1 MKKTNNLLCFLLS
14 FAMLVSLLTQVAFAE
29 STNITNE
36 ADFLLA
42 LENTETTE
50 MNITGNVSVDASIE
64 KSIDINVKSGAT
76 LTLNFDEGENGI
88 SRVCNANIKVES
100 GAFVIFE
107 NKTENKTLNDSKAKR
122 YLIMNGSFTLESGAS
137 AKINKKSNPVGGI
150 LFQGE
155 FKNEGTLDCGAMN
168 MGQPDLYAYIKF
180 GVDSGTVTNGYVAY
194 NLCRTT
200 PTDETISN
208 KAIRVIAINGN
219 AKVGETLSAQ
229 IDGFGDSRELP
240 ENLITWNGANW
251 EDANIYNNTYTV
263 IFKDVGKK
271 IGAKFNGVG
280 IMSNPISSYPY
291 DYVAVK
297 DNKVT
302 VIHDGTNDI
311 ETETD
316 TVPYIDTIYLDSIKG
331 SDRNLGVSADKA
343 VASISTAMRLIAD
356 GGTIVVCG
364 DVVMSTDS
372 PAYITKNVTFT
383 NTDGENTYQA
393 SFTGGTEEYYSLFYS
408 ANKEASI
415 KFSGIKFINNVF
427 AASEYAGSKYI
438 FDNIITAENSCIGA
452 FIINGLYLK
461 YEPFAIDVIN
471 TKNAEVD
478 ILNDQ
483 QEGIPVI
490 TLDNS
495 SITSAMQGSLG
506 KVSLKNNSKIKTFQP
521 MQTLTADNTDNAI
534 EFLADEA
541 NNIIPI
547 NINGDITI
555 SENNPIKLEFGTPF
569 TVGQTLFTS
578 ANENTSLTADKFLIS
593 QIELALGKQDND
605 IVTKAAEYIIN
616 YELDGGTLGANS
628 PATHTYGTETILVN
642 PTKSGY
648 NFAGWYLEDTFATK
662 IETLA
667 ADGYTSEITLYAKWN
682 KRSSGGGG
690 GTTRYTVSFDTNGG
704 NKISSERV
712 KRNGTLTEPT
722 TPTKDGFDFAGWY
735 TDKELKTKYDFSAK
749 VTKSMTL
756 YAAWAE
762 KKTDNSKNQIILTI
776 GKKDA
781 SVFGK
786 IMTNDV
792 APKIIND
799 RTMLPAR
806 FVAES
811 LGAVVEWD
819 GDKQLVTIT
828 GKNLKTNE
836 DVTILITI
844 GAEYAVV
851 NGENVKLDSPT
862 FVENDRTYTPIRFI
876 SEHLGASVEWN
887 EKEQQVIIT
896 KILSAE
902 K

>member
-29 STNITNE
+29 STNITSE
-36 ADFLLA
+36 VDFISA
-42 LENTETTE
+42 LESTETTE
-50 MNITGNVSVDASIE
+50 INITGNVSVDASIE

-76 LTLNFDEGENGI
+76 LTLSFDEGENGI
-88 SRVCNANIKVES
+88 SRVCNANIKVED
-100 GAFVIFE
+100 GANVIFE
-107 NKTENKTLNDSKAKR
+107 SKTLNDSKAKR

-137 AKINKKSNPVGGI
+137 AKISKKSNPVGGI

-155 FKNEGTLDCGAMN
+155 FKNDGTLDCGEMN
-168 MGQPDLYAYIKF
+168 MGQPNLYAYIKF
-180 GVDSGTVTNGYVAY
+180 GVNSGKVTNGYVAY

-219 AKVGETLSAQ
+219 AKVGETLSAE

-786 IMTNDV
+786 IKTNDV
-792 APKIIND
+792 APKIVND

-806 FVAES
+806 FVAEN
-811 LGAVVEWD
+811 LGADVSWD
-819 GDKQLVTIT
+819 GDKELVTIQ
-828 GKNLKTNE
+828 GKNHKTSE
-836 DVTILITI
+836 DITILIYI
-844 GAEYAVV
+844 GSDIAYV
-851 NGENVKLDSPT
+851 NGKEIKIDSAA
-862 FVENDRTYTPIRFI
+862 FIENDRTYTPVRFI
-876 SEHLGASVEWN
+876 SEELGASVKWIET
-887 EKEQQVIIT
+887 EQKVVIT
-896 KILSAE
+896 K
-902 K
+902 

>member
-29 STNITNE
+29 STNITSE
-36 ADFLLA
+36 ADFLSA
-42 LENTETTE
+42 LESTETTE
-50 MNITGNVSVDASIE
+50 INITGNVSVDASIE

-88 SRVCNANIKVES
+88 SRVCNANIKVED
-100 GAFVIFE
+100 GANVIFE
-107 NKTENKTLNDSKAKR
+107 TLNDSKAKR

-137 AKINKKSNPVGGI
+137 AKISKKSNPVGGI

-155 FKNEGTLDCGAMN
+155 FKNDGTLDCGTMN
-168 MGQPDLYAYIKF
+168 MGQPNLYVYIKF
-180 GVDSGTVTNGYVAY
+180 GVDSGDVTNGYVAY

-364 DVVMSTDS
+364 DIAMSTDS

-393 SFTGGTEEYYSLFYS
+393 SFTGGTEEDYSLFYS

-555 SENNPIKLEFGTPF
+555 SENNPIKLDFGTPF

-682 KRSSGGGG
+682 KRSSGGGS

-722 TPTKDGFDFAGWY
+722 APTKEGFDFAGWY
-735 TDKELKTKYDFSAK
+735 TDKELKEKYDFSSK
-749 VTKSMTL
+749 VTKSLTL
-756 YAAWAE
+756 YAAWTE
-762 KKTDNSKNQIILTI
+762 KDNSENQLILKI
-776 GKKDA
+776 GEKSA
-781 SVFGK
+781 QVFGK
-786 IMTNDV
+786 TKTNDV
-792 APKIIND
+792 APKIVSE

-806 FVAES
+806 FVAEN
-811 LGAVVEWD
+811 LGAKVEWN
-819 GDKQLVTIT
+819 GEKELVTIT
-828 GKNLKTNE
+828 GKKLKTGE

-844 GAEYAVV
+844 GAKNAVV
-851 NGENVKLDSPT
+851 NGKEIKLDSPA

-876 SEHLGASVEWN
+876 SEHLGASVEWV
-887 EKEQQVIIT
+887 EKEQKVIIT
-896 KILSAE
+896 K
-902 K
+902 

>member
-42 LENTETTE
+42 LANTETTE

-76 LTLNFDEGENGI
+76 LTLNYDEGENGI
-88 SRVCNANIKVES
+88 SRVCNANIKVED
-100 GAFVIFE
+100 GANVIF
-107 NKTENKTLNDSKAKR
+107 ENKTLNDSKAKR

-280 IMSNPISSYPY
+280 TMGNPISSYPY

-302 VIHDGTNDI
+302 VILNGTKDI

-316 TVPYIDTIYLDSIKG
+316 TVPYIDTIYLDSKKG
-331 SDRNLGVSADKA
+331 SDKNSGVSADKA

-667 ADGYTSEITLYAKWN
+667 AAGYTSEITLYAKWN
-682 KRSSGGGG
+682 KRSGGG

-722 TPTKDGFDFAGWY
+722 TPTKDGFDFVGWY

-756 YAAWAE
+756 YAAWGE
-762 KKTDNSKNQIILTI
+762 KKTDNSENQIILTI

-786 IMTNDV
+786 ITTNDV
-792 APKIIND
+792 APKIVND

-806 FVAES
+806 FVAEN
-811 LGAVVEWD
+811 LGADVSWD
-819 GDKQLVTIT
+819 GDKELVTIQ
-828 GKNLKTNE
+828 GKNLKTSE

-851 NGENVKLDSPT
+851 NGENVKLDSPA
-862 FVENDRTYTPIRFI
+862 FIENDRTYTPIRFI
-876 SEHLGASVEWN
+876 SEHLGASVEWLEN
-887 EKEQQVIIT
+887 EQKVIIT
-896 KILSAE
+896 KNLLAE
-902 K
+902 KEN

>member
-29 STNITNE
+29 STNITSE
-36 ADFLLA
+36 ADFLSA
-42 LENTETTE
+42 LESTETTE
-50 MNITGNVSVDASIE
+50 INITGNVSVDASIE

-76 LTLNFDEGENGI
+76 LTLSFDEGENGI
-88 SRVCNANIKVES
+88 SRVCNANIKVED
-100 GAFVIFE
+100 GANVIFE
-107 NKTENKTLNDSKAKR
+107 SKTLNDSKAKR

-137 AKINKKSNPVGGI
+137 AKISKESNPVGGI

-168 MGQPDLYAYIKF
+168 MGQPNLYAYIKF

-200 PTDETISN
+200 PTDKTISN

-280 IMSNPISSYPY
+280 IMSNPTSNYPY

-302 VIHDGTNDI
+302 VIHDGTDNI

-316 TVPYIDTIYLDSIKG
+316 IVPYVDTIYLDSIKG
-331 SDRNLGVSADKA
+331 SDKNLGVSADKA

-438 FDNIITAENSCIGA
+438 FDNITTAENSCIGA

-521 MQTLTADNTDNAI
+521 IQTLTADNTDNAI
-534 EFLADEA
+534 KFLADEA

-578 ANENTSLTADKFLIS
+578 ANENTSLTADKFSIS

-722 TPTKDGFDFAGWY
+722 APTKEGFDFAGWY
-735 TDKELKTKYDFSAK
+735 TDKELKEKYDFSSK
-749 VTKSMTL
+749 VTKSLTL
-756 YAAWAE
+756 YAAWTE
-762 KKTDNSKNQIILTI
+762 KDNSENQLILKI
-776 GKKDA
+776 GEKSA
-781 SVFGK
+781 QVFGK
-786 IMTNDV
+786 TKTNDV
-792 APKIIND
+792 APKIVSE

-806 FVAES
+806 FVAEN
-811 LGAVVEWD
+811 LGAKVEWN
-819 GDKQLVTIT
+819 GEKELVTIT
-828 GKNLKTNE
+828 GKKLKTGE

-844 GAEYAVV
+844 GAKNAVV
-851 NGENVKLDSPT
+851 NGKEIKLDSPA

-876 SEHLGASVEWN
+876 SEHLGASVEWV
-887 EKEQQVIIT
+887 EKEQKVIIT
-896 KILSAE
+896 K
-902 K
+902 

>member
-1 MKKTNNLLCFLLS
+1 
-14 FAMLVSLLTQVAFAE
+14 MLVSLLTQVAFAE
-29 STNITNE
+29 STNITSE
-36 ADFLLA
+36 VDFLSA
-42 LENTETTE
+42 LESTETTE
-50 MNITGNVSVDASIE
+50 INITGNVSVDASIE

-88 SRVCNANIKVES
+88 SRVCNANIKVED
-100 GAFVIFE
+100 GANVIFE
-107 NKTENKTLNDSKAKR
+107 SKTLNDSKAKR

-155 FKNEGTLDCGAMN
+155 FKNDGTLDCGEMN
-168 MGQPDLYAYIKF
+168 MGQPNLYAYIKF
-180 GVDSGTVTNGYVAY
+180 GVNSGKVTNGYVAY

-208 KAIRVIAINGN
+208 KAIKVIAINGN
-219 AKVGETLSAQ
+219 AKVGETLSAE

-240 ENLITWNGANW
+240 ENLIFWEGANW
-251 EDANIYNNTYTV
+251 EDTQIYNNTYTV

-302 VIHDGTNDI
+302 VIHDGTDNI

-316 TVPYIDTIYLDSIKG
+316 IVPYVDTIYLDSIKG

-364 DVVMSTDS
+364 DIAMSTDS

-438 FDNIITAENSCIGA
+438 FDNITTAENSCIGA

-471 TKNAEVD
+471 TENAEVD

-506 KVSLKNNSKIKTFQP
+506 NVSLKNNSKIKTFQP
-521 MQTLTADNTDNAI
+521 IQTLTADNTDNVI

-786 IMTNDV
+786 IKTNDV
-792 APKIIND
+792 APKIINN

-851 NGENVKLDSPT
+851 NGENVKLDSPA
-862 FVENDRTYTPIRFI
+862 FIENDRTYTPIRFI

>member
-1 MKKTNNLLCFLLS
+1 MKKTNNLICFLLS

-76 LTLNFDEGENGI
+76 LTLSFDKGENGI
-88 SRVCNANIKVES
+88 SRVCNANIKVED
-100 GAFVIFE
+100 GANVIFE
-107 NKTENKTLNDSKAKR
+107 SKTLNDSKAKR

-137 AKINKKSNPVGGI
+137 AKISKESNPVGGI

-155 FKNEGTLDCGAMN
+155 FKNDGTLDCGEMN
-168 MGQPDLYAYIKF
+168 MGQPNLYAYIKF

-200 PTDETISN
+200 PTDGTISN

-251 EDANIYNNTYTV
+251 EDANIHNNTYTV

-280 IMSNPISSYPY
+280 IMSNPISRYPY

-302 VIHDGTNDI
+302 VIHDGTDNI

-316 TVPYIDTIYLDSIKG
+316 IVPYVDTIYLDSIKG

-364 DVVMSTDS
+364 DIAMSTDS

-438 FDNIITAENSCIGA
+438 FDNITTAENSCIGA

-471 TKNAEVD
+471 TENAEVD

-722 TPTKDGFDFAGWY
+722 APTKDGFDFAGWY

-762 KKTDNSKNQIILTI
+762 KKTDNSENQIILTI

-786 IMTNDV
+786 IKTNDV
-792 APKIIND
+792 APKIVND

-806 FVAES
+806 FVAEN
-811 LGAVVEWD
+811 LGADVSWD
-819 GDKQLVTIT
+819 GDKELVTIQ
-828 GKNLKTNE
+828 GKNHKTSE
-836 DVTILITI
+836 DITILIYI
-844 GAEYAVV
+844 GSDIAYV
-851 NGENVKLDSPT
+851 NGKEIKIDSAA
-862 FVENDRTYTPIRFI
+862 FIENDRTYTPVRFI
-876 SEHLGASVEWN
+876 SEELGASVKWIET
-887 EKEQQVIIT
+887 EQKVVIT
-896 KILSAE
+896 K
-902 K
+902 

>member
-29 STNITNE
+29 STNITSE
-36 ADFLLA
+36 VDFISA
-42 LENTETTE
+42 LESTETTE
-50 MNITGNVSVDASIE
+50 INITGNVSVDASIE

-76 LTLNFDEGENGI
+76 LTLSFDEGENGI
-88 SRVCNANIKVES
+88 SRVCNANIKVED
-100 GAFVIFE
+100 GANVIFE
-107 NKTENKTLNDSKAKR
+107 SKTLNDSKAKR

-137 AKINKKSNPVGGI
+137 AKISKKSNPVGGI

-155 FKNEGTLDCGAMN
+155 FKNDGTLDCGEMN
-168 MGQPDLYAYIKF
+168 MGQPNLYAYIKF

-364 DVVMSTDS
+364 DIAMSTDS

-393 SFTGGTEEYYSLFYS
+393 SFTGGTEEDYSLFYS

-555 SENNPIKLEFGTPF
+555 SENNPIKLDFGTPF

-682 KRSSGGGG
+682 KRSSGGGS

-722 TPTKDGFDFAGWY
+722 APTKEGFDFAGWY
-735 TDKELKTKYDFSAK
+735 TDKELKEKYDFSSK
-749 VTKSMTL
+749 VTKSLTL
-756 YAAWAE
+756 YAAWTE
-762 KKTDNSKNQIILTI
+762 KDNSENQLILKI
-776 GKKDA
+776 GEKSA
-781 SVFGK
+781 QVFGK
-786 IMTNDV
+786 TKTNDV
-792 APKIIND
+792 APKIVSE

-806 FVAES
+806 FVAEN
-811 LGAVVEWD
+811 LGAKVEWN
-819 GDKQLVTIT
+819 GEKELVTIT
-828 GKNLKTNE
+828 GKKLKTGE

-844 GAEYAVV
+844 GAKNAVV
-851 NGENVKLDSPT
+851 NGKEIKLDSPA

-876 SEHLGASVEWN
+876 SEHLGASVEWV
-887 EKEQQVIIT
+887 EKEQKVIIT
-896 KILSAE
+896 K
-902 K
+902 

>member
-29 STNITNE
+29 STNVTNE
-36 ADFLLA
+36 ADFLSA
-42 LENTETTE
+42 LSSTETTE

-64 KSIDINVKSGAT
+64 KSIDINVKNGAT

-88 SRVCNANIKVES
+88 SRVCNANIKVED
-100 GAFVIFE
+100 GANVIF
-107 NKTENKTLNDSKAKR
+107 ENKTLNDSEAKR

-137 AKINKKSNPVGGI
+137 AKISKKSNPVGGI

-155 FKNEGTLDCGAMN
+155 FKNEGTLDCGEMN
-168 MGQPDLYAYIKF
+168 MGQPNLYAYIKF
-180 GVDSGTVTNGYVAY
+180 GVKSGKVTNGYVAY

-219 AKVGETLSAQ
+219 AEVGETLSAE
-229 IDGFGDSRELP
+229 IDGFGDSSELP
-240 ENLITWNGANW
+240 ENLIDWNGANW
-251 EDANIYNNTYTV
+251 EDANSHNNTYTV
-263 IFKDVGKK
+263 IYKDVGKK
-271 IGAKFNGVG
+271 IGAKFNEVG
-280 IMSNPISSYPY
+280 TMGYPISSYPY

-302 VIHDGTNDI
+302 IIHYGTDNI
-311 ETETD
+311 EIETD
-316 TVPYIDTIYLDSIKG
+316 TVPYVDTIYLDSIKG
-331 SDRNLGVSADKA
+331 SDKNSGVSADKA
-343 VASISTAMRLIAD
+343 VASISTAMQLVAD

-364 DVVMSTDS
+364 DIAMSTDS
-372 PAYITKNVTFT
+372 ITYITKNVTFT

-408 ANKEASI
+408 ANKEVSV

-438 FDNIITAENSCIGA
+438 FDNISTAENSCIGA
-452 FIINGLYLK
+452 FIINGYLK

-483 QEGIPVI
+483 QEGIPAI

-506 KVSLKNNSKIKTFQP
+506 NISLKNNSKIKTFQP
-521 MQTLTADNTDNAI
+521 MQTLTADNTDNVI

-555 SENNPIKLEFGTPF
+555 SENNPIKLEFETPF
-569 TVGQTLFTS
+569 MVGQTLFTS
-578 ANENTSLTADKFLIS
+578 TNGNTSLTTDKFSIS
-593 QIELALGKQDND
+593 QIELALDKQDND
-605 IVTKAAEYIIN
+605 IITKAAEYIIN

-667 ADGYTSEITLYAKWN
+667 ADGYTAEITLYAKWN

-690 GTTRYTVSFDTNGG
+690 TTRYTVSFDTNGG
-704 NKISSERV
+704 SELSKQTVTRNTAV
-712 KRNGTLTEPT
+712 KEPT
-722 TPTKDGFDFAGWY
+722 APTKEGFDFTGWY
-735 TDKELKTKYDFSAK
+735 ADKELKTKYDFSAK
-749 VTKSMTL
+749 VTKSITL
-756 YAAWAE
+756 YAAWTE
-762 KKTDNSKNQIILTI
+762 KDNSINQIILTI
-776 GKKDA
+776 GEKVA
-781 SVFGK
+781 QVFGQIK
-786 IMTNDV
+786 TNDV
-792 APKIIND
+792 APKIVND

-806 FVAES
+806 FVAEN
-811 LGAVVEWD
+811 LGADVSWD
-819 GDKQLVTIT
+819 GDKELVTIQ
-828 GKNLKTNE
+828 GKNLKTSE
-836 DVTILITI
+836 DVTILIYI
-844 GAEYAVV
+844 GSDIAYV
-851 NGENVKLDSPT
+851 NGKEIKLDSAA

-876 SEHLGASVEWN
+876 SEELGASVEWI
-887 EKEQQVIIT
+887 ESEQKVVIT
-896 KILSAE
+896 KTLPSE

>member
-29 STNITNE
+29 STNITSE
-36 ADFLLA
+36 VDFLSA
-42 LENTETTE
+42 LESTETTE
-50 MNITGNVSVDASIE
+50 INITGNVSVDASIE

-88 SRVCNANIKVES
+88 SRVCNANIKVED
-100 GAFVIFE
+100 GANVIFE
-107 NKTENKTLNDSKAKR
+107 SKTLNDSKAKR

-155 FKNEGTLDCGAMN
+155 FKNDGTLDCGEMN
-168 MGQPDLYAYIKF
+168 MGQPNLYAYIKF
-180 GVDSGTVTNGYVAY
+180 GVNSGKVTNGYVAY

-331 SDRNLGVSADKA
+331 SDKNLGVSADKA
-343 VASISTAMRLIAD
+343 VASISTAMQLVAD

-521 MQTLTADNTDNAI
+521 MQSLTADNTDNAI

-786 IMTNDV
+786 IKTNDV
-792 APKIIND
+792 APKIVND

-811 LGAVVEWD
+811 LGAVVEWN

-828 GKNLKTNE
+828 CKNLKTNE

>member
-29 STNITNE
+29 STNITSE
-36 ADFLLA
+36 ADFLSA
-42 LENTETTE
+42 LESTETTE
-50 MNITGNVSVDASIE
+50 INITGNVSVDASIE

-88 SRVCNANIKVES
+88 SRVCNANIKVED
-100 GAFVIFE
+100 GANVIFE
-107 NKTENKTLNDSKAKR
+107 TLNDSKAKR
-122 YLIMNGSFTLESGAS
+122 YLIVNGSFTLESGAS
-137 AKINKKSNPVGGI
+137 AKISKKSNPVGGI

-168 MGQPDLYAYIKF
+168 MGQPNLYVYIKF
-180 GVDSGTVTNGYVAY
+180 GVDSGDVTNGYVAY

-364 DVVMSTDS
+364 DIAMSTDS

-393 SFTGGTEEYYSLFYS
+393 SFTGGTEEDYSLFYS

-555 SENNPIKLEFGTPF
+555 SENNPIKLDFGTPF

-682 KRSSGGGG
+682 KRSSGGGS

-722 TPTKDGFDFAGWY
+722 APTKEGFDFAGWY
-735 TDKELKTKYDFSAK
+735 TDKELKEKYDFSSK
-749 VTKSMTL
+749 VTKSLTL
-756 YAAWAE
+756 YAAWTE
-762 KKTDNSKNQIILTI
+762 KDNSENQLILKI
-776 GKKDA
+776 GEKSA
-781 SVFGK
+781 QVFGK
-786 IMTNDV
+786 TKTNDV
-792 APKIIND
+792 APKIVSE

-806 FVAES
+806 FVAEN
-811 LGAVVEWD
+811 LGAKVEWN
-819 GDKQLVTIT
+819 GEKELVTIT
-828 GKNLKTNE
+828 GKKLKTGE

-844 GAEYAVV
+844 GAKNAVV
-851 NGENVKLDSPT
+851 NGKEIKLDSPA

-876 SEHLGASVEWN
+876 SEHLGASVEWV
-887 EKEQQVIIT
+887 EKEQKVIIT
-896 KILSAE
+896 K
-902 K
+902 

>member
-29 STNITNE
+29 STNITSE
-36 ADFLLA
+36 VDFLSA
-42 LENTETTE
+42 LESTETTE
-50 MNITGNVSVDASIE
+50 INITGNVSVDASIE

-88 SRVCNANIKVES
+88 SRVCNANIKVED
-100 GAFVIFE
+100 GANVIFE
-107 NKTENKTLNDSKAKR
+107 SKTLNDSKAKR

-155 FKNEGTLDCGAMN
+155 FKNDGTLDCGEMN
-168 MGQPDLYAYIKF
+168 MGQPNLYAYIKF
-180 GVDSGTVTNGYVAY
+180 GVNSGKVTNGYVAY

-331 SDRNLGVSADKA
+331 SDKNLGVSADKA
-343 VASISTAMRLIAD
+343 VASISTAMQLVAD

-521 MQTLTADNTDNAI
+521 MQSLTADNTDNAI

-786 IMTNDV
+786 IKTNDV
-792 APKIIND
+792 APKIVND

-828 GKNLKTNE
+828 CKNLKTNE

>member
-29 STNITNE
+29 STNITSE
-36 ADFLLA
+36 ADFLSA
-42 LENTETTE
+42 LESTETTE
-50 MNITGNVSVDASIE
+50 INITGNVSVDASIE

-76 LTLNFDEGENGI
+76 LTLSFDEGENGI
-88 SRVCNANIKVES
+88 SRVCNANIKVED
-100 GAFVIFE
+100 GANVIFE
-107 NKTENKTLNDSKAKR
+107 SKTLNDSKAKR

-137 AKINKKSNPVGGI
+137 AKISKKSNPVGGI

-155 FKNEGTLDCGAMN
+155 FKNDGTLDCGEMN
-168 MGQPDLYAYIKF
+168 MGQPNLYAYIKF
-180 GVDSGTVTNGYVAY
+180 GVNSGKVTNGYVAY

-521 MQTLTADNTDNAI
+521 MQTLTADNTDNVI

-786 IMTNDV
+786 IKTNDV
-792 APKIIND
+792 APKIVND

-806 FVAES
+806 FVAEN
-811 LGAVVEWD
+811 LGADVSWD
-819 GDKQLVTIT
+819 GDKELVTIQ
-828 GKNLKTNE
+828 GKNHKTSE
-836 DVTILITI
+836 DITILIYI
-844 GAEYAVV
+844 GSDIAYV
-851 NGENVKLDSPT
+851 NGKEIKIDSAA
-862 FVENDRTYTPIRFI
+862 FIENDRTYTPVRFI
-876 SEHLGASVEWN
+876 SEELGASVKWIET
-887 EKEQQVIIT
+887 EQKVVIT
-896 KILSAE
+896 K
-902 K
+902 

>member
-29 STNITNE
+29 STNITSE
-36 ADFLLA
+36 ADFISA
-42 LENTETTE
+42 LKSTETTE
-50 MNITGNVSVDASIE
+50 INITGNVSVDASIE

-88 SRVCNANIKVES
+88 SRVCNANIKVED
-100 GAFVIFE
+100 GANVIFE
-107 NKTENKTLNDSKAKR
+107 SKTLNDSKAKR

-137 AKINKKSNPVGGI
+137 AKISKKSNPVGGI

-155 FKNEGTLDCGAMN
+155 FKNDGTLDCGEMN
-168 MGQPDLYAYIKF
+168 MGQPNLYAYIKF
-180 GVDSGTVTNGYVAY
+180 GVNSGKVTNGYVAY

-506 KVSLKNNSKIKTFQP
+506 NVSLKNNSKIKTFQP
-521 MQTLTADNTDNAI
+521 MQTLTADNTDNVI

-555 SENNPIKLEFGTPF
+555 SENNPIKLKFETPF

-682 KRSSGGGG
+682 KRSSGGGS

-722 TPTKDGFDFAGWY
+722 APTKEGFDFAGWY
-735 TDKELKTKYDFSAK
+735 TDKELKEKYDFSSK
-749 VTKSMTL
+749 VTKSLTL
-756 YAAWAE
+756 YAAWTE
-762 KKTDNSKNQIILTI
+762 KDNSENQLILKI
-776 GKKDA
+776 GEKSA
-781 SVFGK
+781 QVFGK
-786 IMTNDV
+786 TKTNDV
-792 APKIIND
+792 APKIVSE

-806 FVAES
+806 FVAEN
-811 LGAVVEWD
+811 LGAKVEWN
-819 GDKQLVTIT
+819 GEKELVTIT
-828 GKNLKTNE
+828 GKKLKTGE

-844 GAEYAVV
+844 GAKNAVV
-851 NGENVKLDSPT
+851 NGKEIKLDSPA

-876 SEHLGASVEWN
+876 SEHLGASVEWV
-887 EKEQQVIIT
+887 EKEQKVIIT
-896 KILSAE
+896 K
-902 K
+902 

>member
-29 STNITNE
+29 STNITSE
-36 ADFLLA
+36 ADFLSA
-42 LENTETTE
+42 LESTETTE
-50 MNITGNVSVDASIE
+50 INITGNVSVDASIE

-88 SRVCNANIKVES
+88 SRVCNANIKVED
-100 GAFVIFE
+100 GANVIFE
-107 NKTENKTLNDSKAKR
+107 TLNDSKAKR

-137 AKINKKSNPVGGI
+137 AKISKKSNPVGGI

-168 MGQPDLYAYIKF
+168 MGQPNLYVYIKF
-180 GVDSGTVTNGYVAY
+180 GVDSGDVTNGYVAY

-364 DVVMSTDS
+364 DIAMSTDS

-393 SFTGGTEEYYSLFYS
+393 SFTGGTEEDYSLFYS
-408 ANKEASI
+408 ANKEASV

-438 FDNIITAENSCIGA
+438 FDNISTAENSCIGA

-555 SENNPIKLEFGTPF
+555 SENNPIKLDFGTPF

-682 KRSSGGGG
+682 KRSSGGGS

-722 TPTKDGFDFAGWY
+722 APTKEGFDFAGWY
-735 TDKELKTKYDFSAK
+735 TDKELKEKYDFSSK
-749 VTKSMTL
+749 VTKSLTL
-756 YAAWAE
+756 YAAWTE
-762 KKTDNSKNQIILTI
+762 KDNSENQLILKI
-776 GKKDA
+776 GEKSA
-781 SVFGK
+781 QVFGK
-786 IMTNDV
+786 TKTNDV
-792 APKIIND
+792 APKIVSE

-806 FVAES
+806 FVAEN
-811 LGAVVEWD
+811 LGAKVEWN
-819 GDKQLVTIT
+819 GEKELVTIT
-828 GKNLKTNE
+828 GKKLKTGE

-844 GAEYAVV
+844 GAKNAVV
-851 NGENVKLDSPT
+851 NGKEIKLDSPA

-876 SEHLGASVEWN
+876 SEHLGASVEWV
-887 EKEQQVIIT
+887 EKEQKVIIT
-896 KILSAE
+896 K
-902 K
+902 

>member
-29 STNITNE
+29 STNITSE
-36 ADFLLA
+36 VDFLSA
-42 LENTETTE
+42 LESTETTE
-50 MNITGNVSVDASIE
+50 INITGNVSVDASIE

-88 SRVCNANIKVES
+88 SRVCNANIKVED
-100 GAFVIFE
+100 GANVIFE
-107 NKTENKTLNDSKAKR
+107 SKTLNDSKAKR

-155 FKNEGTLDCGAMN
+155 FKNDGTLDCGEMN
-168 MGQPDLYAYIKF
+168 MGQPNLYAYIKF
-180 GVDSGTVTNGYVAY
+180 GVNSGKVTNGYVAY

-331 SDRNLGVSADKA
+331 SDKNLGVSADKA
-343 VASISTAMRLIAD
+343 VASISTAMQLVAD

-521 MQTLTADNTDNAI
+521 MQSLTADNTDNAI

-662 IETLA
+662 IETLV

-786 IMTNDV
+786 IKTNDV

-828 GKNLKTNE
+828 CKNLKTNE

>member
-29 STNITNE
+29 STNITSE
-36 ADFLLA
+36 VDFLSA
-42 LENTETTE
+42 LESTETTE
-50 MNITGNVSVDASIE
+50 INITGNVSVDASIE

-88 SRVCNANIKVES
+88 SRVCNANIKVED
-100 GAFVIFE
+100 GANVIFE
-107 NKTENKTLNDSKAKR
+107 SKTLNDSKAKR

-155 FKNEGTLDCGAMN
+155 FKNDGTLDCGEMN
-168 MGQPDLYAYIKF
+168 MGQPNLYAYIKF
-180 GVDSGTVTNGYVAY
+180 GVNSGKVTNGYVAY

-331 SDRNLGVSADKA
+331 SDKNLGVSADKA
-343 VASISTAMRLIAD
+343 VASISTAMQLVAD

-521 MQTLTADNTDNAI
+521 MQSLTADNTDNAI

-786 IMTNDV
+786 IKTNDV

-828 GKNLKTNE
+828 CKNLKTNE

>member
-36 ADFLLA
+36 ADFLSALA
-42 LENTETTE
+42 NTETTE
-50 MNITGNVSVDASIE
+50 MNIIGNVSVDASIE

-76 LTLNFDEGENGI
+76 LTLSFDEGENGI
-88 SRVCNANIKVES
+88 SRVCNANIKVED
-100 GAFVIFE
+100 GANVIFE
-107 NKTENKTLNDSKAKR
+107 SKTLNDSKAKR

-137 AKINKKSNPVGGI
+137 AKISKKSNPVGGI

-155 FKNEGTLDCGAMN
+155 FKNDGTLDCGEMN
-168 MGQPDLYAYIKF
+168 MGQPNLYAYIKF

-240 ENLITWNGANW
+240 KNLITWNGANW

-364 DVVMSTDS
+364 DIVMSTDS

-438 FDNIITAENSCIGA
+438 FDNITTAENSCIGA

-478 ILNDQ
+478 MLNDQ

-521 MQTLTADNTDNAI
+521 IQTLTADNTDNAI

-555 SENNPIKLEFGTPF
+555 SENNPIKLKFGTPF

-593 QIELALGKQDND
+593 QIKLALGKQDND

-786 IMTNDV
+786 IKTNDV

>member
-29 STNITNE
+29 STNITSE
-36 ADFLLA
+36 ADFLSA

-50 MNITGNVSVDASIE
+50 INITGNVSVDASIE

-88 SRVCNANIKVES
+88 SRVCNANIKVED
-100 GAFVIFE
+100 GANVIFE
-107 NKTENKTLNDSKAKR
+107 TLNDSKAKR

-137 AKINKKSNPVGGI
+137 AKISKKSNPVGGI

-168 MGQPDLYAYIKF
+168 MGQPNLYVYIKF
-180 GVDSGTVTNGYVAY
+180 GVDSGDVTNGYVAY

-240 ENLITWNGANW
+240 KNLITWNGANW

-555 SENNPIKLEFGTPF
+555 SENNPIKLDFGTPF

-682 KRSSGGGG
+682 KRSSGGGS

-722 TPTKDGFDFAGWY
+722 APTKEGFDFAGWY
-735 TDKELKTKYDFSAK
+735 TDKELKEKYDFSSK
-749 VTKSMTL
+749 VTKSLTL
-756 YAAWAE
+756 YAAWTE
-762 KKTDNSKNQIILTI
+762 KDNSENQLILKI
-776 GKKDA
+776 GEKSA
-781 SVFGK
+781 QVFGK
-786 IMTNDV
+786 TKTNDV
-792 APKIIND
+792 APKIVSE

-806 FVAES
+806 FVAEN
-811 LGAVVEWD
+811 LGAKVEWN
-819 GDKQLVTIT
+819 GEKELVTIT
-828 GKNLKTNE
+828 GKKLKTGE

-844 GAEYAVV
+844 GAKNAVV
-851 NGENVKLDSPT
+851 NGKEIKLDSPA

-876 SEHLGASVEWN
+876 SEHLGASVEWV
-887 EKEQQVIIT
+887 EKEQKVIIT
-896 KILSAE
+896 K
-902 K
+902 

>member
-29 STNITNE
+29 STNITSE
-36 ADFLLA
+36 ADFLSA
-42 LENTETTE
+42 LESTETTE
-50 MNITGNVSVDASIE
+50 INITGNVSVDASIE

-88 SRVCNANIKVES
+88 SRVCNANIKVED
-100 GAFVIFE
+100 GANVIFE
-107 NKTENKTLNDSKAKR
+107 TLNDSKAKR
-122 YLIMNGSFTLESGAS
+122 YLIVNGSFTLESGAS
-137 AKINKKSNPVGGI
+137 AKISKKSNPVGGI

-168 MGQPDLYAYIKF
+168 MGQPNLYVYIKF
-180 GVDSGTVTNGYVAY
+180 GVDSGDVTNGYVAY

-555 SENNPIKLEFGTPF
+555 SENNPIKLDFGTPF

-682 KRSSGGGG
+682 KRSSGGGS

-722 TPTKDGFDFAGWY
+722 APTKEGFDFAGWY
-735 TDKELKTKYDFSAK
+735 TDKELKEKYDFSSK
-749 VTKSMTL
+749 VTKSLTL
-756 YAAWAE
+756 YAAWTE
-762 KKTDNSKNQIILTI
+762 KDNSENQLILKI
-776 GKKDA
+776 GEKSA
-781 SVFGK
+781 QVFGK
-786 IMTNDV
+786 TKTNDV
-792 APKIIND
+792 APKIVSE

-806 FVAES
+806 FVAEN
-811 LGAVVEWD
+811 LGAKVEWN
-819 GDKQLVTIT
+819 GEKELVTIT
-828 GKNLKTNE
+828 GKKLKTGE

-844 GAEYAVV
+844 GAKNAVV
-851 NGENVKLDSPT
+851 NGKEIKLDSPA

-876 SEHLGASVEWN
+876 SEHLGASVEWV
-887 EKEQQVIIT
+887 EKEQKVIIT
-896 KILSAE
+896 K
-902 K
+902 

>member
-36 ADFLLA
+36 ADFLSALA
-42 LENTETTE
+42 NTETTE
-50 MNITGNVSVDASIE
+50 MNITGNVSVDAPIE

-88 SRVCNANIKVES
+88 SRVCNANIKVED
-100 GAFVIFE
+100 GANVIFE
-107 NKTENKTLNDSKAKR
+107 SKTLNDSKAKR
-122 YLIMNGSFTLESGAS
+122 YLIMNGSFKLESGAY
-137 AKINKKSNPVGGI
+137 AKISKKSNPAGGI

-155 FKNEGTLDCGAMN
+155 FKNDGTLDCGAMN
-168 MGQPDLYAYIKF
+168 MGQPNLYAYIKF

-208 KAIRVIAINGN
+208 KAIRVTAINGN
-219 AKVGETLSAQ
+219 AKVGETLSAE

-240 ENLITWNGANW
+240 KNRIVWNGANW
-251 EDANIYNNTYTV
+251 EDANSYNNTYTV

-271 IGAKFNGVG
+271 IGAKFNRVG
-280 IMSNPISSYPY
+280 IISNPSSGYPY

-297 DNKVT
+297 DNKVI
-302 VIHDGTNDI
+302 VIRDGTKDI

-316 TVPYIDTIYLDSIKG
+316 TVPYIDTIYLDSKKG
-331 SDRNLGVSADKA
+331 SDKNSGVSADKA
-343 VASISTAMRLIAD
+343 VASISTAMQLVAD

-364 DVVMSTDS
+364 DIEMSTDS
-372 PAYITKNVTFT
+372 ITYITKNVTFT

-393 SFTGGTEEYYSLFYS
+393 SFTGGTEEDYSLFYS
-408 ANKEASI
+408 ANKEVSI

-438 FDNIITAENSCIGA
+438 FDNISTAENSCIGA
-452 FIINGLYLK
+452 IITNNGWLK

-506 KVSLKNNSKIKTFQP
+506 NVSLKNNSKIKTFQP

-555 SENNPIKLEFGTPF
+555 SENNSIKLEFETPF
-569 TVGQTLFTS
+569 TVGQTLSTS
-578 ANENTSLTADKFLIS
+578 TNGNTSLTADKFSIS
-593 QIELALGKQDND
+593 QIELALDKQDND
-605 IVTKAAEYIIN
+605 IITKAAEYIIN

-690 GTTRYTVSFDTNGG
+690 GGTTRYTVSFDTNGG
-704 NKISSERV
+704 SKLSNQTV
-712 KRNGTLTEPT
+712 TRNSVIKEPT

-735 TDKELKTKYDFSAK
+735 TDKGLKTKYDFSAK

-756 YAAWAE
+756 YAAWTE
-762 KKTDNSKNQIILTI
+762 KDNSINQIILTI
-776 GKKDA
+776 GENA
-781 SVFGK
+781 AQVFGQIK
-786 IMTNDV
+786 TNDV
-792 APKIIND
+792 VPKIVND

-806 FVAES
+806 FVAEN
-811 LGAVVEWD
+811 LGADVSWD
-819 GDKQLVTIT
+819 GDKELVTIQ
-828 GKNLKTNE
+828 GKNLKTSE

-851 NGENVKLDSPT
+851 NGENVKLDSPA
-862 FVENDRTYTPIRFI
+862 FIENDRTYTPIRFI
-876 SEHLGASVEWN
+876 SEHLGASVEWLEN
-887 EKEQQVIIT
+887 EQKVIIT
-896 KILSAE
+896 KNLLAE
-902 K
+902 KEN

>member
-667 ADGYTSEITLYAKWN
+667 AAGYTSEITLYAKWN
-682 KRSSGGGG
+682 KRSSGGGS

-722 TPTKDGFDFAGWY
+722 APTKEGFDFAGWY
-735 TDKELKTKYDFSAK
+735 TDKELKEKYDFSSK
-749 VTKSMTL
+749 VTKSLTL
-756 YAAWAE
+756 YAAWTE
-762 KKTDNSKNQIILTI
+762 KDNSENQLILKI
-776 GKKDA
+776 GEKSA
-781 SVFGK
+781 QVFGK
-786 IMTNDV
+786 TKTNDV
-792 APKIIND
+792 APKIVSE

-806 FVAES
+806 FVAEN
-811 LGAVVEWD
+811 LGAKVEWN
-819 GDKQLVTIT
+819 GEKELVTIT
-828 GKNLKTNE
+828 GKKLKTGE

-844 GAEYAVV
+844 GAKNAVV
-851 NGENVKLDSPT
+851 NGKEIKLDSPA

-876 SEHLGASVEWN
+876 SEHLGASVEWV
-887 EKEQQVIIT
+887 EKEQKVIIT
-896 KILSAE
+896 K
-902 K
+902 

>member
-29 STNITNE
+29 STNITSE
-36 ADFLLA
+36 ADFLSA
-42 LENTETTE
+42 LESTETTE
-50 MNITGNVSVDASIE
+50 INITGNVSVDASIE

-88 SRVCNANIKVES
+88 SRVCNANIKVED
-100 GAFVIFE
+100 GANVIFE
-107 NKTENKTLNDSKAKR
+107 TLNDSKAKR

-137 AKINKKSNPVGGI
+137 AKISKKSNPVGGI

-168 MGQPDLYAYIKF
+168 MGQPNLYVYIKF
-180 GVDSGTVTNGYVAY
+180 GVDSGDVTNGYVAY

-364 DVVMSTDS
+364 DIAMSTDS

-393 SFTGGTEEYYSLFYS
+393 SFTGGTEEDYSLFYS

-555 SENNPIKLEFGTPF
+555 SENNPIKLDFGTPF

-682 KRSSGGGG
+682 KRSSGGGS

-722 TPTKDGFDFAGWY
+722 APTKEGFDFAGWY
-735 TDKELKTKYDFSAK
+735 TDKELKEKYDFSSK
-749 VTKSMTL
+749 VTKSLTL
-756 YAAWAE
+756 YAAWTE
-762 KKTDNSKNQIILTI
+762 KDNSENQLILKI
-776 GKKDA
+776 GEKSA
-781 SVFGK
+781 QVFGK
-786 IMTNDV
+786 TKTNDV
-792 APKIIND
+792 APKIVSE

-806 FVAES
+806 FVAEN
-811 LGAVVEWD
+811 LGAKVEWN
-819 GDKQLVTIT
+819 GEKELVTIT
-828 GKNLKTNE
+828 GKKLKTGE

-844 GAEYAVV
+844 GAKNAVV
-851 NGENVKLDSPT
+851 NGKEIKLDSPA

-876 SEHLGASVEWN
+876 SEHLGASVEWV
-887 EKEQQVIIT
+887 EKEQKVIIT
-896 KILSAE
+896 K
-902 K
+902 